1 MFRPRYQ
8 LAAAFVLPLLV
19 AACSGGGGSRAV
31 PTASTQSTSAGVQ
44 SVDTVSTQSRGAL
57 TVNVHLPLRNVQDL
71 EALVRA
77 QSDRTSPQYR
87 HWLTPAQFRASYGP
101 NANDMQTA
109 KQYLQ
114 MQGFAVTQTSQG
126 LIANGSQ
133 RQVESTFGVHMRQV
147 MSNGRSTTSTNTAMT
162 VPQALASLGALVSVP
177 RVKFQTYAFPLNSA
191 TSGTS
196 VPQNRV
202 GPYGGYWFDDLKQA
216 YQYPAFQA
224 FNGTGRTIAT
234 VISSDVLTSDIEAYL
249 RHENLTGFPSVQRRF
264 VNGGAPFDPST
275 PDSVEANLDVQQE
288 LGSAPGAQVVVYDIP
303 TLSDAD
309 IIAGYQAVVDDN
321 RADIVNSSFGSCELY
336 YTKDYNGG
344 QDFTFY
350 LTRLYHDVFLQ
361 GNAQGITFVASSGD
375 FGAFGC
381 LSLTGPNDIGPPAI
395 KGVSPPAID
404 PNVTAVGGT
413 NLQTTFIPGGLNSAY
428 VSENA
433 FQDPIDPASGF
444 PYDRWGSG
452 GGVSIIFE
460 KPPYQYLVNTRS
472 DRRTNPDISMHMGGC
487 PSIAVH
493 PCDPGR
499 SFDYEVL
506 SGRLVG
512 VIGTSASSP
521 EFCGLLAVLE
531 QRLGGVRLGNVNY
544 YIYALA
550 AAAGSSAFNN
560 NIPGFNG
567 YPSTPGYN
575 FVVGNGTPKA
585 AVFAQD
591 PTGPFAGEPQTPS
604 NP

>member
-1 MFRPRYQ
+1 
-8 LAAAFVLPLLV
+8 
-19 AACSGGGGSRAV
+19 
-31 PTASTQSTSAGVQ
+31 
-44 SVDTVSTQSRGAL
+44 
-57 TVNVHLPLRNVQDL
+57 
-71 EALVRA
+71 
-77 QSDRTSPQYR
+77 
-87 HWLTPAQFRASYGP
+87 
-101 NANDMQTA
+101 
-109 KQYLQ
+109 
-114 MQGFAVTQTSQG
+114 
-126 LIANGSQ
+126 
-133 RQVESTFGVHMRQV
+133 
-147 MSNGRSTTSTNTAMT
+147 
-162 VPQALASLGALVSVP
+162 
-177 RVKFQTYAFPLNSA
+177 
-191 TSGTS
+191 
-196 VPQNRV
+196 
-202 GPYGGYWFDDLKQA
+202 
-216 YQYPAFQA
+216 
-224 FNGTGRTIAT
+224 
-234 VISSDVLTSDIEAYL
+234 
-249 RHENLTGFPSVQRRF
+249 VQRRF

-521 EFCGLLAVLE
+521 AFVSGTSTITSTRSPRPPGAPRSTTTSPASTAIRRRRATTLSSVTAPQKQRSSRKIRRGRSQANHKRQATRDVRGPRWNRGPLLHPRAMP
-531 QRLGGVRLGNVNY
+531 
-544 YIYALA
+544 
-550 AAAGSSAFNN
+550 SAFNRTRL
-560 NIPGFNG
+560 GRM
-567 YPSTPGYN
+567 
-575 FVVGNGTPKA
+575 
-585 AVFAQD
+585 
-591 PTGPFAGEPQTPS
+591 PS
-604 NP
+604 NSP